1 MTKFIST
8 NNQIY
13 GFTLLCLTS
22 IVMVINYNTSNIVN
36 YTVYDVKEFHLN
48 NDGGVEKEPERKHI
62 NYICNINIL

>member
-22 IVMVINYNTSNIVN
+22 IAMVINYNTSNIVN
-36 YTVYDVKEFHLN
+36 YTVYDVKEIHLN

-62 NYICNINIL
+62 NYI